1 MSICLSPA
9 ASDFVTLITMCFTET
24 RSKFTRDQ
32 NQANRIQEPLTLRE

>member
-9 ASDFVTLITMCFTET
+9 ASDFVTLISFTET